1 MFVLIKRATI
11 ALTQIMSVLLCLF
24 VVFSVGNAI
33 DFSDSYT
40 RSKKFDL
47 PYSTPNTNISKN
59 TLSDTHSQFQENCCF
74 TLNNTADSCEYFFT
88 KTSCGKACC
97 IATPCVCGAGCIALT
112 PALFYTASSLVS
124 PECACLLS
132 PVFLAACMPGSAVG
146 LSFLMHS
153 GALFLNEY
161 CGYNINMN
169 YRGGK

>member
-1 MFVLIKRATI
+1 MCA
-11 ALTQIMSVLLCLF
+11 LLCLF
-24 VVFSVGNAI
+24 VVATVGNTV
-33 DFSDSYT
+33 DCSDAYIK
-40 RSKKFDL
+40 SKKFDL
-47 PYSTPNTNISKN
+47 PYTLINVGNNKN
-59 TLSDTHSQFQENCCF
+59 SPSDTYIQVQENCCF